1 MQVAM
6 TLSYLSQEGGFLAT
20 AALFGVSKAT
30 TVRNVNKVT
39 IVSIIL

>member
-20 AALFGVSKAT
+20 AALLAVSKAT